1 MDKKEMQNWIDYLN
15 NGGNALDMFDELE
28 RKAEE
33 KRREKEGF
41 RLTLKEGGIG
51 IEDVPME
58 YRDTET
64 YIIAFGLAKDVFEKR
79 HVAEIMNADIDEL
92 ADNGKIEEARQLED
106 LKRAIFGVVTLQED
120 ETPEVKP
127 ANEFEDEA
135 AYEMSE
141 NADISEEETPDEF
154 DDSFDDYDD
163 EENGIY
169 QHPEDCRK
177 HNSAHNNS
185 DDSDDFDDDDYE
197 DFNQQVLVDGKKQ
210 KKEPKNTHKDAGE
223 VEEIKPNFKKVIV
236 AAMAIAGIV
245 VLFSRKR
252 KKIKKEAA
260 KMRPK
265 LKNIT
270 AAAP

>member
-15 NGGNALDMFDELE
+15 NGGNALDMLDELE
-28 RKAEE
+28 RNAEE

-51 IEDVPME
+51 IEEIPME
-58 YRDTET
+58 YRDTEA

-79 HVAEIMNADIDEL
+79 HVAKVMNTDIDEL

-127 ANEFEDEA
+127 AGEFEDA
-135 AYEMSE
+135 AANVDVSEKEM
-141 NADISEEETPDEF
+141 PDEF

-177 HNSAHNNS
+177 HNSVHDN
-185 DDSDDFDDDDYE
+185 SDDFDDDDYE
-197 DFNQQVLVDGKKQ
+197 DFSQQVLVDGKKQ
-210 KKEPKNTHKDAGE
+210 EKEPKNTCKNAGE
-223 VEEIKPNFKKVIV
+223 VEEIRPSLKKVI
-236 AAMAIAGIV
+236 AAAIAIAGIV

-252 KKIKKEAA
+252 KK
-260 KMRPK
+260 
-265 LKNIT
+265 
-270 AAAP
+270 

>member
-15 NGGNALDMFDELE
+15 NGGNALDMLDELE
-28 RKAEE
+28 RNAEE

-51 IEDVPME
+51 IEEIPME
-58 YRDTET
+58 YRDTEA

-79 HVAEIMNADIDEL
+79 HVAKVMNTDIDEL
-92 ADNGKIEEARQLED
+92 TDNGKIEEARQLED

-127 ANEFEDEA
+127 TGEFEDA
-135 AYEMSE
+135 AANVDVSEKEM
-141 NADISEEETPDEF
+141 PDEF

-177 HNSAHNNS
+177 HDSIHDN
-185 DDSDDFDDDDYE
+185 SDDFDDDDYE
-197 DFNQQVLVDGKKQ
+197 DFSQQVLVDGKKQ
-210 KKEPKNTHKDAGE
+210 EKEPKNTHKDAGE

-236 AAMAIAGIV
+236 AAIAIAGIV

-252 KKIKKEAA
+252 KK
-260 KMRPK
+260 
-265 LKNIT
+265 
-270 AAAP
+270 

>member
-15 NGGNALDMFDELE
+15 NGGNALDMLDELE
-28 RKAEE
+28 RNAEE

-51 IEDVPME
+51 IEEIPME
-58 YRDTET
+58 YRDTEA

-79 HVAEIMNADIDEL
+79 HVAKVMNTDIDEL

-127 ANEFEDEA
+127 AGEFEDA
-135 AYEMSE
+135 AANVDVSEKEM
-141 NADISEEETPDEF
+141 PDEF

-177 HNSAHNNS
+177 HDSIHDN
-185 DDSDDFDDDDYE
+185 SDDFDDDDYE
-197 DFNQQVLVDGKKQ
+197 DFSQQVLVDGKKQ
-210 KKEPKNTHKDAGE
+210 EKEPKNTHKDAGE

-236 AAMAIAGIV
+236 AAIAIAGIV

-252 KKIKKEAA
+252 KK
-260 KMRPK
+260 
-265 LKNIT
+265 
-270 AAAP
+270 

>member
-15 NGGNALDMFDELE
+15 NGGNALDMLDELE
-28 RKAEE
+28 RNAEE
-33 KRREKEGF
+33 KIREKEGF

-79 HVAEIMNADIDEL
+79 HVAGIMNADIDEL

-141 NADISEEETPDEF
+141 NANISEEETPNEF

-177 HNSAHNNS
+177 HNSVHDN
-185 DDSDDFDDDDYE
+185 SDDFDDDDYE

-210 KKEPKNTHKDAGE
+210 EKEPKNTHKDAGE
-223 VEEIKPNFKKVIV
+223 VAETKPNLKKVIT
-236 AAMAIAGIV
+236 AAMAIVGIV

-252 KKIKKEAA
+252 KK
-260 KMRPK
+260 
-265 LKNIT
+265 
-270 AAAP
+270 

>member
-58 YRDTET
+58 YRDTEM
-64 YIIAFGLAKDVFEKR
+64 YIIAFGLAKDVFEKK
-79 HVAEIMNADIDEL
+79 HVAKVMNADIDEL
-92 ADNGKIEEARQLED
+92 ADNGKVEEARQLED

-120 ETPEVKP
+120 EKPEVKP
-127 ANEFEDEA
+127 AGEFEDA
-135 AYEMSE
+135 AANVDVSEKEM
-141 NADISEEETPDEF
+141 PDEF

-177 HNSAHNNS
+177 HNSVHDN
-185 DDSDDFDDDDYE
+185 SDDFDDDDYE
-197 DFNQQVLVDGKKQ
+197 DFSQQVLVDGKKQ
-210 KKEPKNTHKDAGE
+210 EKEPKNTHKNAGE
-223 VEEIKPNFKKVIV
+223 VAEIKPNLKKVIT
-236 AAMAIAGIV
+236 AAMAIVGIV

-252 KKIKKEAA
+252 KK
-260 KMRPK
+260 
-265 LKNIT
+265 
-270 AAAP
+270 

>member
-28 RKAEE
+28 RKAED
-33 KRREKEGF
+33 KRREKESF

-51 IEDVPME
+51 IEEIPME
-58 YRDTET
+58 YRDTEA
-64 YIIAFGLAKDVFEKR
+64 YIIAFGLAKDVFEKK
-79 HVAEIMNADIDEL
+79 HVAKVMNADIDEL
-92 ADNGKIEEARQLED
+92 ADNGQIEEARQLED

-163 EENGIY
+163 EENGIC
-169 QHPEDCRK
+169 QHQEDCRK
-177 HNSAHNNS
+177 HNSIHDN
-185 DDSDDFDDDDYE
+185 SDDFDDYE
-197 DFNQQVLVDGKKQ
+197 DFSQQVLVDGKKQ
-210 KKEPKNTHKDAGE
+210 EKEPKNTHEDTGE
-223 VEEIKPNFKKVIV
+223 IKEIKPNLKKVIV
-236 AAMAIAGIV
+236 AIVITGIV

-252 KKIKKEAA
+252 KK
-260 KMRPK
+260 
-265 LKNIT
+265 
-270 AAAP
+270 

>member
-163 EENGIY
+163 EENGIC
-169 QHPEDCRK
+169 QHQEDCRK
-177 HNSAHNNS
+177 HDSIHDN
-185 DDSDDFDDDDYE
+185 SDDFDDYE
-197 DFNQQVLVDGKKQ
+197 DFSQQVLVDGKKQ

-223 VEEIKPNFKKVIV
+223 VEEIRPSLKKVIA
-236 AAMAIAGIV
+236 AAMTIAGIV

-252 KKIKKEAA
+252 KK
-260 KMRPK
+260 
-265 LKNIT
+265 
-270 AAAP
+270 

>member
-1 MDKKEMQNWIDYLN
+1 MDKKEMQLWIDYLN
-15 NGGNALDMFDELE
+15 NGGYALDMLDELE
-28 RKAEE
+28 RKAKE

-51 IEDVPME
+51 IEEVPME

-92 ADNGKIEEARQLED
+92 ADNGKIEEARRLEG

-127 ANEFEDEA
+127 ANEFEDA
-135 AYEMSE
+135 AANVDVSEKEM
-141 NADISEEETPDEF
+141 PDEF

-163 EENGIY
+163 EENGIC
-169 QHPEDCRK
+169 QHQEDCRK
-177 HNSAHNNS
+177 HDSIHDN
-185 DDSDDFDDDDYE
+185 SDDFDDYE
-197 DFNQQVLVDGKKQ
+197 DFSQQVLVDGKKQ
-210 KKEPKNTHKDAGE
+210 EKEPKNTHKDAGE

-252 KKIKKEAA
+252 KK
-260 KMRPK
+260 
-265 LKNIT
+265 
-270 AAAP
+270 

>member
-28 RKAEE
+28 RKAED
-33 KRREKEGF
+33 KRREKESF

-51 IEDVPME
+51 IEEIPME
-58 YRDTET
+58 YRDTEA
-64 YIIAFGLAKDVFEKR
+64 YIIAFGLAKDVFEKK
-79 HVAEIMNADIDEL
+79 HVAKVMNADIDEL
-92 ADNGKIEEARQLED
+92 ADNGQIEEARQLED

-185 DDSDDFDDDDYE
+185 DDFDDDDYE
-197 DFNQQVLVDGKKQ
+197 DFNQQVLADGKKQ

-252 KKIKKEAA
+252 KK
-260 KMRPK
+260 
-265 LKNIT
+265 
-270 AAAP
+270 

>member
-41 RLTLKEGGIG
+41 RLTLTEGGIG

-58 YRDTET
+58 YRDTEA

-79 HVAEIMNADIDEL
+79 HVAKVMNADIDEL

-120 ETPEVKP
+120 EGPEVKP
-127 ANEFEDEA
+127 ADGFEDA
-135 AYEMSE
+135 AA
-141 NADISEEETPDEF
+141 NADISEKETPDEF

-163 EENGIY
+163 EENGTCSDFGKY
-169 QHPEDCRK
+169 PHPEDCRK
-177 HNSAHNNS
+177 RDAICEDSHCKS
-185 DDSDDFDDDDYE
+185 DDGFDACDADFDSYE
-197 DFNQQVLVDGKKQ
+197 DFNQQILVDGKKQ
-210 KKEPKNTHKDAGE
+210 EKEPKNTRKNAGE
-223 VEEIKPNFKKVIV
+223 VEEIRPSLKKVIA

-245 VLFSRKR
+245 VLLSRKR
-252 KKIKKEAA
+252 KK
-260 KMRPK
+260 
-265 LKNIT
+265 
-270 AAAP
+270 

>member
-15 NGGNALDMFDELE
+15 NDGSALDMFDELE

-58 YRDTET
+58 YRDTEA

-79 HVAEIMNADIDEL
+79 RVAKIMNTDIDEL

-106 LKRAIFGVVTLQED
+106 LKRAIFGVVTHQGD
-120 ETPEVKP
+120 EGPEVEP
-127 ANEFEDEA
+127 ADDGFEDA
-135 AYEMSE
+135 AANVDVSE
-141 NADISEEETPDEF
+141 KETPDEF
-154 DDSFDDYDD
+154 DDSFDDY
-163 EENGIY
+163 
-169 QHPEDCRK
+169 
-177 HNSAHNNS
+177 
-185 DDSDDFDDDDYE
+185 E
-197 DFNQQVLVDGKKQ
+197 DFSQHVLVDGKKQ
-210 KKEPKNTHKDAGE
+210 EKEPKNTRKDAGE
-223 VEEIKPNFKKVIV
+223 VEEIRPNLKKVIA

-260 KMRPK
+260 KCGQS
-265 LKNIT
+265 
-270 AAAP
+270 

>member
-15 NGGNALDMFDELE
+15 NGGNALDMLDELE
-28 RKAEE
+28 RNAEE
-33 KRREKEGF
+33 KIREKEGF

-79 HVAEIMNADIDEL
+79 HVAGIMNADIDEL

-120 ETPEVKP
+120 ETPEVRP

-163 EENGIY
+163 EENGTCSDFGKY
-169 QHPEDCRK
+169 PHPEDCRK
-177 HNSAHNNS
+177 RDAICEDSHCKS
-185 DDSDDFDDDDYE
+185 DDGFDDFDSYE
-197 DFNQQVLVDGKKQ
+197 DFHQQILVDGKKQ
-210 KKEPKNTHKDAGE
+210 EKEPKNTHKDAGE
-223 VEEIKPNFKKVIV
+223 VEEIKPNLKKVIV

-252 KKIKKEAA
+252 KK
-260 KMRPK
+260 
-265 LKNIT
+265 
-270 AAAP
+270 

>member
-64 YIIAFGLAKDVFEKR
+64 YIIAFGLAKDVFEKK
-79 HVAEIMNADIDEL
+79 HVAKVMNADIDEL

-120 ETPEVKP
+120 EKPEVKP
-127 ANEFEDEA
+127 AGEFEDA
-135 AYEMSE
+135 AANVDVSETEM
-141 NADISEEETPDEF
+141 PDEF

-163 EENGIY
+163 EENSIC
-169 QHPEDCRK
+169 QHQEDCRK
-177 HNSAHNNS
+177 HDSIHDN
-185 DDSDDFDDDDYE
+185 SDDFDDYE
-197 DFNQQVLVDGKKQ
+197 DFSQQVLVDGKKQ
-210 KKEPKNTHKDAGE
+210 EKGPKNTHEDAGE
-223 VEEIKPNFKKVIV
+223 VEEIKPNLKKVIA

-252 KKIKKEAA
+252 KK
-260 KMRPK
+260 
-265 LKNIT
+265 
-270 AAAP
+270 

>member
-28 RKAEE
+28 RNAEE
-33 KRREKEGF
+33 KIREKEGF

-79 HVAEIMNADIDEL
+79 HVAEIMNTDIDEL

-120 ETPEVKP
+120 GTPEVKP
-127 ANEFEDEA
+127 AGEFEDA
-135 AYEMSE
+135 AANVDVSEKEM
-141 NADISEEETPDEF
+141 PGEF

-163 EENGIY
+163 EENGIC
-169 QHPEDCRK
+169 QHQEDCRK
-177 HNSAHNNS
+177 HDSIHDN
-185 DDSDDFDDDDYE
+185 SDDFDDYE
-197 DFNQQVLVDGKKQ
+197 DFSQQVLVDGKKQ
-210 KKEPKNTHKDAGE
+210 EKEPKNTHKDAGE

-252 KKIKKEAA
+252 KK
-260 KMRPK
+260 
-265 LKNIT
+265 
-270 AAAP
+270 

>member
-15 NGGNALDMFDELE
+15 NGGSALDMFDELE

-51 IEDVPME
+51 LEDVPME
-58 YRDTET
+58 YRDTEA

-79 HVAEIMNADIDEL
+79 RVAKIMNTDIDEL

-120 ETPEVKP
+120 EEPEMEP
-127 ANEFEDEA
+127 ADDGFEDA
-135 AYEMSE
+135 AANVDVSE
-141 NADISEEETPDEF
+141 KETPGEF

-163 EENGIY
+163 EENGTCLDFGKY
-169 QHPEDCRK
+169 PHPEDCRK
-177 HNSAHNNS
+177 RDAICEDSHCKS
-185 DDSDDFDDDDYE
+185 DNGFDACDADFDSYE
-197 DFNQQVLVDGKKQ
+197 DFHQQILLDGKKQ
-210 KKEPKNTHKDAGE
+210 EKEPKNTRKNAGE
-223 VEEIKPNFKKVIV
+223 VEEIRPSLKKVIA
-236 AAMAIAGIV
+236 AAMTIAGIV

-252 KKIKKEAA
+252 KK
-260 KMRPK
+260 
-265 LKNIT
+265 
-270 AAAP
+270 

>member
-163 EENGIY
+163 EENGIC
-169 QHPEDCRK
+169 QHQEDCRK
-177 HNSAHNNS
+177 HDSIHDN
-185 DDSDDFDDDDYE
+185 SDDFDDYE
-197 DFNQQVLVDGKKQ
+197 DFSQQVLVDGKKQ
-210 KKEPKNTHKDAGE
+210 EKEPKNTCKNAGE
-223 VEEIKPNFKKVIV
+223 VEEIRPSLKKVI
-236 AAMAIAGIV
+236 AAAIAIAGIV

-252 KKIKKEAA
+252 KK
-260 KMRPK
+260 
-265 LKNIT
+265 
-270 AAAP
+270 

>member
-51 IEDVPME
+51 IEEVPME
-58 YRDTET
+58 YRNTEA

-79 HVAEIMNADIDEL
+79 RVAKIMNADIDEL

-120 ETPEVKP
+120 EEPEVKP
-127 ANEFEDEA
+127 AGEFEDA
-135 AYEMSE
+135 AANVDVSE
-141 NADISEEETPDEF
+141 TKTPDEF

-163 EENGIY
+163 EENGIF
-169 QHPEDCRK
+169 QHQEDCRK
-177 HNSAHNNS
+177 HDSIHDN
-185 DDSDDFDDDDYE
+185 SDDFDDYE
-197 DFNQQVLVDGKKQ
+197 DFSQQVLVDGKKQ
-210 KKEPKNTHKDAGE
+210 EKGPKNTHEDAGE
-223 VEEIKPNFKKVIV
+223 IKEIKPNLKKVIV
-236 AAMAIAGIV
+236 AIVITGIV

-252 KKIKKEAA
+252 KK
-260 KMRPK
+260 
-265 LKNIT
+265 
-270 AAAP
+270 

>member
-58 YRDTET
+58 YRDTEA
-64 YIIAFGLAKDVFEKR
+64 YIIVFGLAKDVFEKR
-79 HVAEIMNADIDEL
+79 RVAKIMNADIDEL

-120 ETPEVKP
+120 EEPEVEP
-127 ANEFEDEA
+127 ANDRFEDA
-135 AYEMSE
+135 AANVDVSE
-141 NADISEEETPDEF
+141 KEIPDEF

-163 EENGIY
+163 EENGTCSDFGKY
-169 QHPEDCRK
+169 PHPEDCRK
-177 HNSAHNNS
+177 RDAICEDSHCKS
-185 DDSDDFDDDDYE
+185 DDGFDDFDSYE
-197 DFNQQVLVDGKKQ
+197 DFHQQILVDGKKQ
-210 KKEPKNTHKDAGE
+210 EKEPKNTHKDAGE
-223 VEEIKPNFKKVIV
+223 VEEIKPNLKKVIV

-252 KKIKKEAA
+252 KK
-260 KMRPK
+260 
-265 LKNIT
+265 
-270 AAAP
+270 

>member
-15 NGGNALDMFDELE
+15 NGGNALDMLDELE

-33 KRREKEGF
+33 KKREKEGF

-64 YIIAFGLAKDVFEKR
+64 YIIAFGLAKDVFEKK
-79 HVAEIMNADIDEL
+79 HVAKVMNADIDEL
-92 ADNGKIEEARQLED
+92 ADNGKVEEARQLED

-120 ETPEVKP
+120 EKPEVKP
-127 ANEFEDEA
+127 AGEFEDA
-135 AYEMSE
+135 AANVDVSEKEM
-141 NADISEEETPDEF
+141 PDEF

-163 EENGIY
+163 EENGIC
-169 QHPEDCRK
+169 QHQEDCRK
-177 HNSAHNNS
+177 HDSIHDN
-185 DDSDDFDDDDYE
+185 SDDFDDDDYE
-197 DFNQQVLVDGKKQ
+197 DFSQQVLVDGKKQ
-210 KKEPKNTHKDAGE
+210 EKEPKNTHKDAGE
-223 VEEIKPNFKKVIV
+223 VEEIKLNFKKVIV

-252 KKIKKEAA
+252 KK
-260 KMRPK
+260 
-265 LKNIT
+265 
-270 AAAP
+270 

>member
-28 RKAEE
+28 RNAEE
-33 KRREKEGF
+33 KIREKEGF

-58 YRDTET
+58 YRDTEA

-79 HVAEIMNADIDEL
+79 HVAEIMNTDIDEL

-120 ETPEVKP
+120 GTPEVKP
-127 ANEFEDEA
+127 AGEFEDA
-135 AYEMSE
+135 AANVDVSEKEM
-141 NADISEEETPDEF
+141 PGEF

-163 EENGIY
+163 EENGIC
-169 QHPEDCRK
+169 QHQEDCRK
-177 HNSAHNNS
+177 HDSIHDN
-185 DDSDDFDDDDYE
+185 SDDFDDYE
-197 DFNQQVLVDGKKQ
+197 DFSQQVLVDGKKQ
-210 KKEPKNTHKDAGE
+210 EKEPKNTHKDAGE

-252 KKIKKEAA
+252 KK
-260 KMRPK
+260 
-265 LKNIT
+265 
-270 AAAP
+270 

>member
-41 RLTLKEGGIG
+41 RLTLKEGGLG

-58 YRDTET
+58 YRDTEM
-64 YIIAFGLAKDVFEKR
+64 YIIAFGLAKDVFEKK
-79 HVAEIMNADIDEL
+79 HVAKVMNADIDEL
-92 ADNGKIEEARQLED
+92 ADNGKVEEARQLED

-120 ETPEVKP
+120 EKPEVKP
-127 ANEFEDEA
+127 AGEFEDA
-135 AYEMSE
+135 AA
-141 NADISEEETPDEF
+141 NVDV
-154 DDSFDDYDD
+154 DDYDD
-163 EENGIY
+163 EENGIC
-169 QHPEDCRK
+169 QHQEDCRK
-177 HNSAHNNS
+177 HDSIHDN
-185 DDSDDFDDDDYE
+185 SDDFDDYE
-197 DFNQQVLVDGKKQ
+197 DFSQQVLVDGKKQ
-210 KKEPKNTHKDAGE
+210 EKEPKNTHKDAGE

-252 KKIKKEAA
+252 KK
-260 KMRPK
+260 
-265 LKNIT
+265 
-270 AAAP
+270 

>member
-64 YIIAFGLAKDVFEKR
+64 YIIAFGLAKDVFEKK
-79 HVAEIMNADIDEL
+79 HVAKVMNADIDEL
-92 ADNGKIEEARQLED
+92 ADNGKVEEARQLED

-120 ETPEVKP
+120 EEPEVEP
-127 ANEFEDEA
+127 ANDRFEDA
-135 AYEMSE
+135 AANVDVSE
-141 NADISEEETPDEF
+141 KEIPDEF

-185 DDSDDFDDDDYE
+185 DDFDDDDYE
-197 DFNQQVLVDGKKQ
+197 DFNQQVLVDGKNRKR
-210 KKEPKNTHKDAGE
+210 
-223 VEEIKPNFKKVIV
+223 
-236 AAMAIAGIV
+236 
-245 VLFSRKR
+245 SRKIHTKMPER
-252 KKIKKEAA
+252 LKK
-260 KMRPK
+260 
-265 LKNIT
+265 
-270 AAAP
+270 